1 MKFVLTG
8 GGTGGH
14 VYPALAI
21 AESLKTRYD
30 TAEFLYIGVRGRAEE
45 KIVPEL
51 GYPINFVASAGMT
64 GALTGRLGAGVRIGI
79 GCLQALWILIRF
91 RPDAII
97 GTGGYASVPAVL
109 AASVLGKL
117 GLSKAKIFIHEQNYA
132 PGRWN
137 RLISRHADRVWTSFA
152 DSAKFLPGADVEFT
166 GYPVRPQI
174 SRIDKVAA
182 RRELGLEKNARVLMA
197 FGGSQGAR
205 TINRA
210 LVAALPTLLKDKNLV
225 VLHGTGAGR
234 SREYDAAAETAN
246 AVAALGLEAHLLE
259 RYRPCEYFT
268 DIQTYYA
275 AADLL
280 VCRGG
285 AGTLNELLTCAVP
298 AIVIPKSSLAGE
310 HQAVNA
316 LALAKAGAAE
326 VIFESPVAGPGGV
339 TAVVD
344 PALLERTISGLL
356 ADSSRLGQISHAACR
371 MRVVVEQSV
380 FAGSVAAVL
389 AGERQAAAPGGHGQP
404 SWGNTETVRLAGL
417 SPSGVL
423 AHAGKALAAMDA
435 ASVERHP
442 NIRLLRYL
450 ADIYLV
456 SPRWQ
461 VRNVGVKLA
470 GLAFHDRRRN
480 LLLALAGERRATSIW
495 KKTFSKNTGQAGFIR
510 RNAIA
515 ALTRIGQWDSRL
527 EALLRECL
535 REDPYYEVRVAA
547 ARCIIKLEQH
557 SRDNALLTQC
567 LLSNLSHR
575 SPEVRWSCI
584 EALGVTGDAQCLA
597 KVSEKLA
604 LHPNWRIRQALL
616 LAVEHLLV
624 RGVVTAGHPLVQSV
638 EQMIPTCTDFNPS
651 FPLKRSLNRLR
662 QLNRPAGDKTKR
674 GGGGKAEQ

>member
-30 TAEFLYIGVRGRAEE
+30 TAGFLYIGVRGRAEE
-45 KIVPEL
+45 KIVPGL
-51 GYPINFVASAGMT
+51 GYPISFVASAGVT
-64 GALTGRLGAGVRIGI
+64 GGLTGKLGAGLRIGI

-109 AASVLGKL
+109 AASVLRKL
-117 GLSKAKIFIHEQNYA
+117 GLSKAKIFTHEQNYA

-137 RLISRHADRVWTSFA
+137 RLISRHADRVWTSFI

-166 GYPVRPQI
+166 GYPVRSQI

-182 RRELGLEKNARVLMA
+182 RRKLGLDEKARVLMV

-210 LVAALPTLLKDKNLV
+210 LVAALPALLKDKSLV
-225 VLHGTGAGR
+225 VLHGTGASS
-234 SREYDAAAETAN
+234 SREYDAAADTAG
-246 AVAALGLEAHLLE
+246 AVEALGLEAHQLE
-259 RYRPCEYFT
+259 RYRPCQYFT

-285 AGTLNELLTCAVP
+285 AGTLNELLTCGIP
-298 AIVIPKSSLAGE
+298 SIVIPKSNLAGE

-326 VIFESPVAGPGGV
+326 VIFESPVAGPCGT

-344 PALLERTISGLL
+344 PALLERTISGML
-356 ADSSRLGQISHAACR
+356 ADSSRLEQISHAASR

-380 FAGSVAAVL
+380 FANSVAAVL
-389 AGERQAAAPGGHGQP
+389 AGGRPAAAPGDHGQP
-404 SWGNTETVRLAGL
+404 SWGNMETVRLAGL

-423 AHAGKALAAMDA
+423 AHAGKALSAMDA
-435 ASVERHP
+435 AAVEQHL

-450 ADIYLV
+450 ADVYLV

-461 VRNVGVKLA
+461 VRNMGVKLT
-470 GLAFHDRRRN
+470 GLAFHRQRRD
-480 LLLALAGERRATSIW
+480 LLLTMAGERPAGSVW
-495 KKTFSKNTGQAGFIR
+495 KKLFSGNTGQVGFVR
-510 RNAIA
+510 RNALT
-515 ALTRIGQWDSRL
+515 ALTRIGQWDFRL
-527 EALLRECL
+527 EALLHECL
-535 REDPYYEVRVAA
+535 REDPYYEVRVEA
-547 ARCIIKLEQH
+547 ARCIIELEQH

-584 EALGVTGDAQCLA
+584 EALGVTGDAECLV
-597 KVSEKLA
+597 KVSDKLA

-616 LAVEHLLV
+616 RAVEHLLV
-624 RGVVTAGHPLVQSV
+624 RGVITAGHPLVQSV
-638 EQMIPTCTDFNPS
+638 EQLIPTCTDFNPS

-662 QLNRPAGDKTKR
+662 QLNRPESDKTKR